1 MIYEVDLKHLRELHD
16 SHSDYP
22 LSTENTITVF
32 QSTLSNYY
40 DRIRQKYNIKFG
52 QVKMLVSTLSA
63 KNKACPSL
71 RKPSIVYG
79 LGIEIEESRLSV
91 TIQVSFVKAIHRFQ
105 YREKNAAKTLLVK
118 DFYTRINNSIFGK
131 TMENIRR
138 TVDVV
143 FITDEKKLS

>member
-1 MIYEVDLKHLRELHD
+1 MHD

-22 LSTENTITVF
+22 LSTENTMTVF

-40 DRIRQKYNIKFG
+40 DRIREKYNIKFG

-91 TIQVSFVKAIHRFQ
+91 TIQSPLLKQ
-105 YREKNAAKTLLVK
+105 YI
-118 DFYTRINNSIFGK
+118 DFNT
-131 TMENIRR
+131 
-138 TVDVV
+138 
-143 FITDEKKLS
+143 EKKTPPKRY

>member
-1 MIYEVDLKHLRELHD
+1 MIHEVDLKHLRELHD

-71 RKPSIVYG
+71 RKPS
-79 LGIEIEESRLSV
+79 R
-91 TIQVSFVKAIHRFQ
+91 K
-105 YREKNAAKTLLVK
+105 KNAAKTLLVK

-138 TVDVV
+138 TVDVI